1 MGQAKKR
8 GTFEQRQAE
17 AWEREHKALR
27 EQEAKNREHRNAR
40 KKGQRTGRTTR
51 AALLAAITLALTS
64 GKN

>member
-40 KKGQRTGRTTR
+40 KKGQRSSRTSR
-51 AALLAAITLALTS
+51 AALAAAILMALTP
-64 GKN
+64 GKD